1 MLPLRDNVGD
11 VPLKPGFWIP
21 KPLLALAGRG
31 FLRLERRGLRVMEPV
46 VDPLEDNVVES
57 VAMLPFVPAYE
68 YGLPLASVT
77 DTLPPEY
84 KEIKIK
90 RE

>member
-1 MLPLRDNVGD
+1 MGD

-21 KPLLALAGRG
+21 KPLLAFAGRG
-31 FLRLERRGLRVMEPV
+31 FLRLDRRGLRVMEPV
-46 VDPLEDNVVES
+46 VDPLEDKVVES

-90 RE
+90 GE